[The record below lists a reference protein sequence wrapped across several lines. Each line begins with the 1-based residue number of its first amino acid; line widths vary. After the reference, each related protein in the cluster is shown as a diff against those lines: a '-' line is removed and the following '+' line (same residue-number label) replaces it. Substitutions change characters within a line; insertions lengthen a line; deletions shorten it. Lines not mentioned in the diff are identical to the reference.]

1 MRKPVLAGAA
11 AAVVSSLA
19 LAGLSPGARAQEDAQ
34 RYSLEKTA
42 DGYVRLDNRT
52 GEMSICTERAGQL
65 VCRMAADERTAL
77 ENEIDR
83 VSARLQDIEK
93 RLAALEGG
101 TTPAPSA
108 QLPSEEDFE
117 KTLTFMERFF
127 RRFMGVIRDLEQE
140 DPAPQG
146 SGPGRT

>member
-1 MRKPVLAGAA
+1 MAGAA
-11 AAVVSSLA
+11 ITVVSSLT
-19 LAGLSPGARAQEDAQ
+19 LVGPSPDAATQEDAE

-83 VSARLQDIEK
+83 VSARLQDVEK
-93 RLAALEGG
+93 RLSVLEGG
-101 TTPAPSA
+101 TSPAPSA